1 MKFQNEFNY
10 LCALRGATT
19 SEHNSVESITSAVEE
34 LLSEMISRNNLISD
48 QIISVIFSVTS
59 DLDACF
65 PASIARKKSG
75 WENIALLDCQQM
87 FVKGDLSKCIRLL
100 AYVSLPNKQT
110 PQNPYLGRARKLRP
124 DR

>member
-1 MKFQNEFNY
+1 MRFQNELNY

-19 SEHNSVESITSAVEE
+19 SEENSIESITSAVEE
-34 LLSEMISRNNLISD
+34 LLAELVFRNNLIPD
-48 QIISVIFSVTS
+48 QIISVTFSVTS

-65 PASIARKKSG
+65 PASIARKKIG

-87 FVKGDLSKCIRLL
+87 AVKGDLSKCIRLL
-100 AYVSLPNKQT
+100 AYVSLPNEQM
-110 PQNPYLGRARKLRP
+110 PQNPYMGRAKKLRP

>member
-19 SEHNSVESITSAVEE
+19 SEHNSVDSITWAVEE
-34 LLSEMISRNNLISD
+34 LLSEMVSRNNLIPD
-48 QIISVIFSVTS
+48 QIISVTFSVTS
-59 DLDACF
+59 DLNACF

-75 WENIALLDCQQM
+75 WENVALLDCQQM

-100 AYVSLPNKQT
+100 AYVSLPNEQT
-110 PQNPYLGRARKLRP
+110 PQNPYLGRAKNLRP

>member
-1 MKFQNEFNY
+1 MKFKNEFNY
-10 LCALRGATT
+10 ICALRGATT
-19 SEHNSVESITSAVEE
+19 SDHNSVESISLAVEE
-34 LLSEMISRNNLISD
+34 LLSELVSRNNLIPD
-48 QIISVIFSVTS
+48 QIISLTFSVTS

-100 AYVSLPNKQT
+100 AYVSLPNEQK
-110 PQNPYLGRARKLRP
+110 PENPYLGMAKNLRP

>member
-34 LLSEMISRNNLISD
+34 LLSELVSRNNLIPD

-59 DLDACF
+59 DLDSCF

-75 WENIALLDCQQM
+75 WGNIALLDCQQM
-87 FVKGDLSKCIRLL
+87 SVKGDLSKCIRLL
-100 AYVSLPNKQT
+100 AYVCLPNKQT
-110 PQNPYLGRARKLRP
+110 PQNPYLGRAKNLRP

>member
-1 MKFQNEFNY
+1 MKFKNEFNY
-10 LCALRGATT
+10 ICALRGATT
-19 SEHNSVESITSAVEE
+19 SDHNSVESISLAVEE
-34 LLSEMISRNNLISD
+34 LLSELVSRNNLIPD
-48 QIISVIFSVTS
+48 QIISLTFSVTS

-100 AYVSLPNKQT
+100 AYVYLPNEQK
-110 PQNPYLGRARKLRP
+110 PQNPYLGMAKNLRP

>member
-19 SEHNSVESITSAVEE
+19 SEHNSVESITTVVEE
-34 LLSEMISRNNLISD
+34 LLSELVSRNNLIPD
-48 QIISVIFSVTS
+48 QIISVTFSVTS
-59 DLDACF
+59 DLNACF

-100 AYVSLPNKQT
+100 AYVSLPNEQS
-110 PQNPYLGRARKLRP
+110 PQNPYLRRAKNLRP

>member
-1 MKFQNEFNY
+1 MKFKNEVNY

-34 LLSEMISRNNLISD
+34 LLSELVSRNNLIPD
-48 QIISVIFSVTS
+48 QIISVTFSVTS

-65 PASIARKKSG
+65 PASIARKKLG
-75 WENIALLDCQQM
+75 WGNIALLDCQQM
-87 FVKGDLSKCIRLL
+87 FVRGDLSKCIRLL
-100 AYVSLPNKQT
+100 ACVFLPNEQT
-110 PQNPYLGRARKLRP
+110 PQNPYLGRAKDLRP